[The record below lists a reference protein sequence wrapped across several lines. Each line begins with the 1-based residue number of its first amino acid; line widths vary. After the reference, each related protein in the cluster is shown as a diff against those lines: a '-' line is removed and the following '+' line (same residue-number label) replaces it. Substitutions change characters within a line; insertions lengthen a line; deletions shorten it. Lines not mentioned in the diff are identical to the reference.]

1 MASFIFF
8 SFFSIKDIT
17 IMLYLLKNNFVIS
30 ALVSLAILIFIFMQN
45 RSKEEGNN
53 NGVIFY
59 FRLFALTFILVLSVL
74 YFKTGE
80 LTVPSIQTGGALPLS
95 PMSNGTLNMTP
106 NIPPSAKM
114 NSPGLDLNLQCVNL
128 GQTPF

>member
-1 MASFIFF
+1 
-8 SFFSIKDIT
+8 
-17 IMLYLLKNNFVIS
+17 
-30 ALVSLAILIFIFMQN
+30 MQN

-59 FRLFALTFILVLSVL
+59 FRLFALTFILILSVL

-80 LTVPSIQTGGALPLS
+80 LTVPSIQTGGSSTLPLS
-95 PMSNGTLNMTP
+95 SMSNETLNMTP
-106 NIPPSAKM
+106 SIHPSVKM

-128 GQTPF
+128 GQSPF